1 MAIEIEIPKEM
12 KTQNTN
18 QVNTKKP
25 INGMKFVIVVLV
37 LLFILISGGIAWF
50 IVKGRFDQ
58 RAIEKAQV
66 NKLTAA

>member
-1 MAIEIEIPKEM
+1 VAIEIETPKEK

-25 INGMKFVIVVLV
+25 INGMKFIIVALV

-50 IVKGRFDQ
+50 IVKGRLD
-58 RAIEKAQV
+58 
-66 NKLTAA
+66 